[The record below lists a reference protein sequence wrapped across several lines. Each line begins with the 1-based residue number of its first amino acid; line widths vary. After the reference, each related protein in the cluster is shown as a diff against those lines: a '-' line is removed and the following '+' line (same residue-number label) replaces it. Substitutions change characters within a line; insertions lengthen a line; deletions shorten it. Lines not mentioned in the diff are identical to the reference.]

1 MGVARIWAR
10 ATDPAR
16 LRAAGS
22 GRVAV
27 NAHLDTHGSIVDVR
41 LTAHDEGGGVLG
53 AWRCARGDGSTRPA
67 HRLRKS
73 GGIPIGAEHVEV
85 PSRKKNVKQRLRAW
99 TTGSHRARGGAP
111 SGALGPAMPPN
122 KKGKG
127 EDEAEACPADMD
139 PEVWAVV
146 KDVTQLVALASKRAS
161 APPVTRFDALLH
173 LWSAAASKPKER
185 DALVAAGA
193 LNASLA
199 ASKPDV
205 AFLDRAAGLGLGR
218 ALLLGAADASTP
230 MNARNAETASDARFA
245 ASALDFL
252 IENNS
257 SRCVNDALA
266 ILLGLA
272 RNGGT
277 RKKTVQEV
285 AKRGSIAWRAI
296 AECTRASNE
305 DVVARR
311 DAAFFLSLCARFGDA
326 AADADAAA
334 VENAG
339 LAVASTLATHTN
351 ALEYLLD
358 AVCGDR
364 GDEDDEDDDERSP
377 PERDV
382 SDVEL
387 ERARSLELRLEDA
400 RLAAAECLATC
411 SRSDDAG
418 DWLFHGFRAPR
429 VARLVQAMRRKNQPS
444 GDVSAA
450 LSNNRDAIFAMSEA
464 SRGAAATTLFNAVD
478 RGNLARADAS
488 LRRALLEDA
497 ARASAEAGDG
507 ESRDEKDGEEDAE
520 EAKVKKKPPRG
531 NLPLDLRREKLPGG
545 FGSAARQ
552 RLAETKTK
560 TKTEANA
567 NTSVPSDP
575 YNDDDDKKA
584 RANVAKTT
592 ERLFLLREAGGVA
605 PIAALVSRSGAAHV
619 DDSGLTRPS
628 SPAGD
633 TREPEPAF
641 RFLSGERNASSRSV
655 ADETEARGAD
665 APADARAGATNE
677 RPRDAAAEPDG
688 AARVSPGDDDDDDDD
703 DASTTSKNTTSLS
716 VRGKTGRKGDGAR
729 GDGASKTPED
739 KRRDALRASLTLEG
753 RRSAAGLTRYLVAVD
768 ARTSA
773 AVIRVG
779 GVHASVALLK
789 SDDDET
795 RRHAQAALWNV
806 ANIEMREEEEARKQ
820 KEKDESRKENVGVP
834 RAHAEALRD
843 AKAPGYVSKV
853 LAYGDELEKLAL
865 RDTSDAG

>member
-1 MGVARIWAR
+1 
-10 ATDPAR
+10 
-16 LRAAGS
+16 
-22 GRVAV
+22 
-27 NAHLDTHGSIVDVR
+27 
-41 LTAHDEGGGVLG
+41 
-53 AWRCARGDGSTRPA
+53 
-67 HRLRKS
+67 
-73 GGIPIGAEHVEV
+73 
-85 PSRKKNVKQRLRAW
+85 
-99 TTGSHRARGGAP
+99 
-111 SGALGPAMPPN
+111 MPPN

-146 KDVTQLVALASKRAS
+146 KDVTQLVALASKRTS

-230 MNARNAETASDARFA
+230 MNARLAETASDARFA
-245 ASALDFL
+245 ASALEFL
-252 IENNS
+252 IENAS

-266 ILLGLA
+266 ILLALA
-272 RNGGT
+272 RNGST
-277 RKKTVQEV
+277 RKKTVEEF
-285 AKRGSIAWRAI
+285 AKRGSSAWRAV
-296 AECTRASNE
+296 AECVRASNE

-311 DAAFFLSLCARFGDA
+311 DAAFFLAICARFGDA
-326 AADADAAA
+326 GADADASA
-334 VENAG
+334 VEAAG
-339 LAVASTLATHTN
+339 VAVASTLATHTN

-358 AVCGDR
+358 AVCGERDDR
-364 GDEDDEDDDERSP
+364 NDEDDDERSP
-377 PERDV
+377 PPRDA

-387 ERARSLELRLEDA
+387 ERARSREMRLEDA

-429 VARLVQAMRRKNQPS
+429 VARLVREMRRKKRPS
-444 GDVSAA
+444 GDRAA
-450 LSNNRDAIFAMSEA
+450 LSNRDAIFAMSEA

-488 LRRALLEDA
+488 LRRALAEDA

-507 ESRDEKDGEEDAE
+507 EARDERDGEEDAE
-520 EAKVKKKPPRG
+520 EANVKKKPPRG
-531 NLPLDLRREKLPGG
+531 NVPLDLRREKLPGG
-545 FGSAARQ
+545 FGSAAR
-552 RLAETKTK
+552 RHLAETKTK
-560 TKTEANA
+560 TKTEACA
-567 NTSVPSDP
+567 KSSVSSDP
-575 YNDDDDKKA
+575 LDDDDDDRKA
-584 RANVAKTT
+584 RETTKTM
-592 ERLFLLREAGGVA
+592 ERLFSLREAGGVA
-605 PIAALVSRSGAAHV
+605 PIAALVSRSGAARV
-619 DDSGLTRPS
+619 DESGLTRPS
-628 SPAGD
+628 SPAAD

-641 RFLSGERNASSRSV
+641 RVLSEEPNASSRSV
-655 ADETEARGAD
+655 ADETEARGYETDDPHGGD
-665 APADARAGATNE
+665 APADARADARADATIV
-677 RPRDAAAEPDG
+677 RPRDAAAESDG
-688 AARVSPGDDDDDDDD
+688 AARVSPGDDDDDDG
-703 DASTTSKNTTSLS
+703 STTGENTTSQF
-716 VRGKTGRKGDGAR
+716 VRGKNGRKGDGAR
-729 GDGASKTPED
+729 GDGASKTVED

-753 RRSAAGLTRYLVAVD
+753 RRSAAGLTRYLFAVD

-806 ANIEMREEEEARKQ
+806 ANIEMRES
-820 KEKDESRKENVGVP
+820 EKKENVGVP

-865 RDTSDAG
+865 RDTSDAR

>member
-1 MGVARIWAR
+1 
-10 ATDPAR
+10 
-16 LRAAGS
+16 
-22 GRVAV
+22 
-27 NAHLDTHGSIVDVR
+27 
-41 LTAHDEGGGVLG
+41 
-53 AWRCARGDGSTRPA
+53 
-67 HRLRKS
+67 
-73 GGIPIGAEHVEV
+73 
-85 PSRKKNVKQRLRAW
+85 
-99 TTGSHRARGGAP
+99 
-111 SGALGPAMPPN
+111 
-122 KKGKG
+122 
-127 EDEAEACPADMD
+127 
-139 PEVWAVV
+139 
-146 KDVTQLVALASKRAS
+146 
-161 APPVTRFDALLH
+161 
-173 LWSAAASKPKER
+173 
-185 DALVAAGA
+185 
-193 LNASLA
+193 
-199 ASKPDV
+199 
-205 AFLDRAAGLGLGR
+205 
-218 ALLLGAADASTP
+218 
-230 MNARNAETASDARFA
+230 
-245 ASALDFL
+245 
-252 IENNS
+252 
-257 SRCVNDALA
+257 
-266 ILLGLA
+266 
-272 RNGGT
+272 
-277 RKKTVQEV
+277 
-285 AKRGSIAWRAI
+285 
-296 AECTRASNE
+296 
-305 DVVARR
+305 
-311 DAAFFLSLCARFGDA
+311 
-326 AADADAAA
+326 
-334 VENAG
+334 
-339 LAVASTLATHTN
+339 
-351 ALEYLLD
+351 
-358 AVCGDR
+358 
-364 GDEDDEDDDERSP
+364 
-377 PERDV
+377 
-382 SDVEL
+382 
-387 ERARSLELRLEDA
+387 
-400 RLAAAECLATC
+400 
-411 SRSDDAG
+411 
-418 DWLFHGFRAPR
+418 
-429 VARLVQAMRRKNQPS
+429 MRRKNQPS

-575 YNDDDDKKA
+575 FDDDDDEKA

-641 RFLSGERNASSRSV
+641 GFLSGERNASSRSV

-665 APADARAGATNE
+665 APADARAEATNE

-703 DASTTSKNTTSLS
+703 DDASTMGENTTSLS